1 MYDHHH
7 DGWEALANAIIVTA
21 VEDLRAACRGKGEA
35 AEDLKDECIEFLL
48 SRRAAQLTTVGLG
61 MVVTRILKETE

>member
-35 AEDLKDECIEFLL
+35 AEDLKNQSYSYVYKVF
-48 SRRAAQLTTVGLG
+48 
-61 MVVTRILKETE
+61 K